1 MKDKVCLICHT
12 AIDMNKEF
20 CKFEHYA
27 KKEIIK
33 SKAYYHVECFRKRL
47 TGSDT
52 QEKLAKQG
60 FALLKLAK
68 EKMGIEDKQ
77 EVVMA

>member
-1 MKDKVCLICHT
+1 MKNKICLICHT
-12 AIDMNKEF
+12 AIDTNKEYCEF
-20 CKFEHYA
+20 KHY
-27 KKEIIK
+27 KHKDVIN

-47 TGSDT
+47 TGSAV

-60 FALLKLAK
+60 FDLIKLAK

>member
-1 MKDKVCLICHT
+1 MKNKVCLICHT
-12 AIDMNKEF
+12 AINMNKEF
-20 CKFEHYA
+20 CKFEHY
-27 KKEIIK
+27 KKENVIN

-47 TGSDT
+47 SGSAI

-60 FALLKLAK
+60 FDLIKLAK